1 MENPR
6 VFVSYSHDSDEHK
19 EWVLQLSTRL
29 RQNGVDVTLD
39 RWDLGAGDDM
49 TLFMEKGVRDSDR
62 VLVICTDAYVR
73 KADAGEG
80 GVGYER
86 MIITAQFIRDVETA
100 KFIPIIRQ
108 SSDTKKT
115 PTFLATRVYID
126 FTDEDEFDEK
136 FDDLLREISETP
148 RLQKPFLGKNPYA
161 NQLPTQVDLSHQLP
175 DIPGRIES
183 ASQVCELALQLARAN
198 DTLGWGRLVRQ
209 IRPNVFDS
217 LVEWRQREL
226 GSNWPEGAEQRR
238 ETVDKAVDIISPL
251 ISVALVGIESQSE
264 QFNNQKSLLDELLK
278 IRSRE
283 GWNCSVYEKWIDIPD
298 TLGYV
303 YHSLHGSF
311 SIYTKQLTL
320 ALDLARVKTR
330 RTPNSDIIDNVWRNS
345 QLMGWSKPLGETCTE
360 NWQYL
365 VTAYDR
371 WEWLS
376 LIFEDASMYRVS
388 LAAYYM
394 ALGIHELAE
403 QLALASEHGLEKQ
416 YPPGGIGYNVPLDYL
431 SEDSE
436 IIQQATDLLLRDPTR
451 DELWSS
457 LDITLEQIRNAKWD
471 WIRECRGW
479 LRQVYQGRQF
489 PHVKFLLE
497 NFLDAL

>member
-1 MENPR
+1 MEIPK

-19 EWVLQLSTRL
+19 KWVLQLSTKL
-29 RQNGVDVTLD
+29 RQNGIDVTLD

-86 MIITAQFIRDVETA
+86 LIITAQLVRDVGTP

-108 SSDTKKT
+108 SSDTNKT
-115 PTFLATRVYID
+115 PTFLETRIYID

-136 FDDLLREISETP
+136 FDDLLQEISNV
-148 RLQKPFLGKNPYA
+148 RHHQKPSLGKNPYT
-161 NQLPTQVDLSHQLP
+161 NQSDIQEDPSHHLPE
-175 DIPGRIES
+175 IPEQINS
-183 ASQVCELALQLARAN
+183 ASQAHESAFQLARAN
-198 DTLGWGRLVRQ
+198 DILGWRRLVRR
-209 IRPNVFDS
+209 IRPDVFDS
-217 LVEWRQREL
+217 LLEWRQKEL
-226 GSNWPEGAEQRR
+226 DGNWPESAEQRR

-264 QFNNQKSLLDELLK
+264 RFNNQKSLLDEMLK

-283 GWNCSVYEKWIDIPD
+283 GWDRSGYEKWMDIPD
-298 TLGYV
+298 TLSYV
-303 YHSLHGSF
+303 YHSLHGSL
-311 SIYTKQLTL
+311 SIYTDQLTL

-330 RTPNSDIIDNVWRNS
+330 KTPNSDLIDSVWKNS
-345 QLMGWSKPLGETCTE
+345 QLMGWSEPLGGTCTE

-365 VTAYDR
+365 GAAYDR

-376 LIFEDASMYRVS
+376 LIFEDASTYRIS
-388 LAAYYM
+388 LVAYYM
-394 ALGIHELAE
+394 ALSIHELA
-403 QLALASEHGLEKQ
+403 AKIASTSQNGLGGQ
-416 YPPGGIGYNVPLDYL
+416 YGIGYNVPLDFL
-431 SEDSE
+431 SEDSKIVQE
-436 IIQQATDLLLRDPTR
+436 ATDLLLRNPTR
-451 DELWSS
+451 VELWTS
-457 LDITLEQIRNAKWD
+457 LDVTLEQIKSARGN
-471 WIRECRGW
+471 WIQECRSW
-479 LRQVYQGRQF
+479 LRQVYQNRHF

-497 NFLDAL
+497 DFLDAL

>member
-1 MENPR
+1 MEIPK
-6 VFVSYSHDSDEHK
+6 VFISYSHDSDEHR
-19 EWVLQLSTRL
+19 EWVLRFSTKL
-29 RQNGVDVTLD
+29 RQNGVDVILD

-86 MIITAQFIRDVETA
+86 MIITAQLVQDVGTA
-100 KFIPIIRQ
+100 KFIPIIRR

-115 PTFLATRVYID
+115 PTFLETRIYID

-136 FDDLLREISETP
+136 FDDLLQEVSNARHL
-148 RLQKPFLGKNPYA
+148 RKPPLGKNPYV
-161 NQLPTQVDLSHQLP
+161 NQSYTQVNPSHHQFP
-175 DIPGRIES
+175 ETPEQIRFASQAYES
-183 ASQVCELALQLARAN
+183 AFQLARAD

-226 GSNWPEGAEQRR
+226 GGNWPESAEQRR

-264 QFNNQKSLLDELLK
+264 QFNDQKSLLDDLLK
-278 IRSRE
+278 IRSRK
-283 GWNCSVYEKWIDIPD
+283 GWNHSGYEKWIDIPN

-303 YHSLHGSF
+303 YHSLHGSL
-311 SIYTKQLTL
+311 SVYTDQLTL
-320 ALDLARVKTR
+320 AFDLARVKTHR
-330 RTPNSDIIDNVWRNS
+330 APNSNLVDSLWKNS
-345 QLMGWSKPLGETCTE
+345 RLMGWSEPLGGTCTE

-365 VTAYDR
+365 VAAYDR
-371 WEWLS
+371 WEWLP
-376 LIFEDASMYRVS
+376 LIFEDASTYRIS
-388 LAAYYM
+388 LIAYYM
-394 ALGIHELAE
+394 ALSIHELAAE
-403 QLALASEHGLEKQ
+403 IASASQNGLYGQ
-416 YPPGGIGYNVPLDYL
+416 YGTGHNVPLDFL

-436 IIQQATDLLLRDPTR
+436 IIQQAIDLLLRDPAR
-451 DELWSS
+451 DELWTS
-457 LDITLEQIRNAKWD
+457 LDVTLEQIRNAKWD
-471 WIRECRGW
+471 WIRECRSW
-479 LRQVYQGRQF
+479 LRQVYQNSHF
-489 PHVKFLLE
+489 PRVKFLLE
-497 NFLDAL
+497 DFIDAL

>member
-1 MENPR
+1 MKIPK

-19 EWVLQLSTRL
+19 EWVLQLSAKL

-39 RWDLGAGDDM
+39 RWDLGAGDDI

-86 MIITAQFIRDVETA
+86 MIITAQLVQDVGTA
-100 KFIPIIRQ
+100 KFIPLIRQ

-115 PTFLATRVYID
+115 PAFLETRMYID
-126 FTDEDEFDEK
+126 YTNENEFDER
-136 FDDLLREISETP
+136 FDDLLQEVSNARHL
-148 RLQKPFLGKNPYA
+148 RKPPLGKNRYA
-161 NQLPTQVDLSHQLP
+161 DQSYTQVDPTHHQLP
-175 DIPGRIES
+175 EIPEQIQSTSQAYES
-183 ASQVCELALQLARAN
+183 AFQLARAN

-226 GSNWPEGAEQRR
+226 GSNWPEKAEQRR

-311 SIYTKQLTL
+311 SIYTNQLTL
-320 ALDLARVKTR
+320 ALDLARVKTC
-330 RTPNSDIIDNVWRNS
+330 RTPNSNLIDSVWKNS
-345 QLMGWSKPLGETCTE
+345 QLMGWSEPLGRTCTE

-376 LIFEDASMYRVS
+376 LIFEDASTYRIS
-388 LAAYYM
+388 LVAYYM
-394 ALGIHELAE
+394 ALSIHELA
-403 QLALASEHGLEKQ
+403 AKIASTSQNGLGGR
-416 YPPGGIGYNVPLDYL
+416 YGIGHNVPLDFL

-436 IIQQATDLLLRDPTR
+436 IVRRATDLLLRDPTR
-451 DELWSS
+451 DELWTS
-457 LDITLEQIRNAKWD
+457 LDVTLEQIKNAKGK
-471 WIRECRGW
+471 WIGDCRSW
-479 LRQVYQGRQF
+479 LRGVYKNRHF
-489 PHVKFLLE
+489 PHVQFLLKE
-497 NFLDAL
+497 LLDAL